1 MRGERGHGI
10 RRDFKVVVQTA
21 GTMSILP
28 SHIVTYLKELRQ
40 RFAPEEIARRLSPK
54 FTALDSLRPSRK
66 ATPLS
71 IEQLWAKLEATGLM
85 ARGDRALIGDGA
97 SLVHAPLYEANI
109 ENYIGTVKVP
119 VGLIG
124 PLRVNGLNANG
135 DYYVPLATTEAA
147 LVASYGRGAE
157 IAGKAGGIT
166 SVLVNEG
173 VLRSPAFLFENSFT
187 AGQFVEWLT
196 QVTDDLKQAAES
208 TTRHGRLVSIE
219 PFIDHDI
226 VFLICRYTTGDASGQ
241 NMVTFATD
249 ALCRHI
255 IAHTPIKPRRWFI
268 EANFS
273 GDKKASHLGIIAGR
287 GRKVTASV
295 HLPEKLI
302 RKYLHCDLDALITY
316 GQVANLGALLSGQ
329 IGAQAHYANGLAA
342 FYIATGQDAACVAES
357 AVGFTRLEPRDKGVF
372 ISVTLPNILVGSVG
386 GGTKL
391 PSQGAAL
398 RIMGLQGQGKA
409 AALAE
414 VVAALCLAG
423 EISIIGAIAAG
434 HFSRAHLKLARGTKT
449 KP

>member
-1 MRGERGHGI
+1 
-10 RRDFKVVVQTA
+10 
-21 GTMSILP
+21 MSILP
-28 SHIVTYLKELRQ
+28 SHVVTYLKKLRQ
-40 RFAPEEIARRLSPK
+40 NFTPEEIARRLSPK
-54 FTALDSLRPSRK
+54 FSKLDSLRPTRT
-66 ATPLS
+66 ATAES
-71 IEQLWAKLEATGLM
+71 IDDLWARLSVTEAE
-85 ARGDRALIGDGA
+85 RAQICDAA
-97 SLVHAPLYEANI
+97 SRSSGPLYQTNI

-124 PLRVNGLNANG
+124 PLRVNGLHANG
-135 DYYVPLATTEAA
+135 DFHVPLATTEAA
-147 LVASYGRGAE
+147 LVASYNRGAE
-157 IAGKAGGIT
+157 LAGKAGGIT
-166 SVLVNEG
+166 AVLINEG
-173 VLRSPAFLFENSFT
+173 VLRTPAFLFDNPFT
-187 AGQFVEWLT
+187 AGHFVEWL
-196 QVTDDLKQAAES
+196 VGAVDDLKAAAEA
-208 TTRHGRLVSIE
+208 TTRHGKLISID
-219 PFIDHDI
+219 PFIDHDT

-255 IAHTPIKPRRWFI
+255 LAQCPIKPKRWFI

-273 GDKKASHLGIIAGR
+273 GDKKASHLGVLAGR

-295 HLPEKLI
+295 YLPQDLI
-302 RKYLHCDLDALITY
+302 GKYLHCDVEAMAAY
-316 GQVANLGALLSGQ
+316 AQVANLGALLSGQ

-357 AVGFTRLEPRDKGVF
+357 AVGFTRLERRGDGAF

-391 PSQGAAL
+391 PSQNAAL
-398 RIMGLQGQGKA
+398 RLMGLDGAGKA

-434 HFSRAHLKLARGTKT
+434 HFSRAHLKLARGPKA
-449 KP
+449 P